1 MVSVSE
7 LDLVHRQCMSFREQL
22 QFNWQRVGFSTPISQ
37 INDGNLK
44 NWLNLLDRLPSIG
57 STTTELG
64 DLVRVSGPCLS
75 SEICDLISSAVDAL
89 IPWRKGPFSL
99 FDLEIDAEWRSDL
112 KWKRIVD
119 QIDLSSKR
127 VLDIGSGN
135 GYFGFRM
142 LEAGAETVT
151 GLDSSMLPV
160 MQAAL
165 INHFAKLPNVVLPVR
180 FGIDDWAL
188 KYDVAFSM
196 GVVYHQRDH
205 RAHISGLY
213 ESLHKGGLAVLET
226 MVADSPIYP
235 KDRYAGMRNVWC
247 IPSLESILDAMTAE
261 GFSGIRV
268 VDVTLT
274 TSSEQ
279 RTTQFMPFKSL
290 ANVLSPTDPKLTIE
304 GYPAPKRA
312 VILAEKQ

>member
-1 MVSVSE
+1 
-7 LDLVHRQCMSFREQL
+7 MSFREQL
-22 QFNWQRVGFSTPISQ
+22 QFNWQRVGFSTPITQ

-44 NWLNLLDRLPSIG
+44 NWLNVLDRLPCIG
-57 STTTELG
+57 STTTEL
-64 DLVRVSGPCLS
+64 DELVRVSVPRLS
-75 SEICDLISSAVDAL
+75 SKKCDLISSAVDAL

-99 FDLEIDAEWRSDL
+99 FGLEIDAEWRSDL

-119 QIDLSSKR
+119 KIDLSSKR

-165 INHFAKLPNVVLPVR
+165 INHFAKLPNIVLPVR
-180 FGIDDWAL
+180 FGVDDWAL

-196 GVVYHQRDH
+196 GVVYHQRNH
-205 RAHISGLY
+205 RAHIAGLY

-226 MVADSPIYP
+226 IVADSPIYP

-247 IPSLESILDAMTAE
+247 IPSLESISDAMTAE
-261 GFSGIRV
+261 GFSSVRV
-268 VDVTLT
+268 ADVTVT

-279 RTTQFMPFKSL
+279 RTTQFMPFRSL

-312 VILAEKQ
+312 VILAEKH

>member
-1 MVSVSE
+1 
-7 LDLVHRQCMSFREQL
+7 MSFREQL
-22 QFNWQRVGFSTPISQ
+22 QFNWQRVGFSKPISR

-44 NWLNLLDRLPSIG
+44 NWLNVLDLLPNIG
-57 STTTELG
+57 STTTDLD
-64 DLVRVSGPCLS
+64 DLVRVSVPRLS
-75 SEICDLISSAVDAL
+75 LKNCALISRAVDAL

-99 FDLEIDAEWRSDL
+99 LGLEIDAEWRSDL

-165 INHFAKLPNVVLPVR
+165 INHFAKLPNIVLPIR
-180 FGIDDWAL
+180 FGVDDWAL
-188 KYDVAFSM
+188 KYDVVFSM

-226 MVADSPIYP
+226 IVADSPIYP

-247 IPSLESILDAMTAE
+247 IPSLESISAALTAE
-261 GFSGIRV
+261 GFSSVRV
-268 VDVTLT
+268 VDVTVT

-279 RTTQFMPFKSL
+279 RTTQFMPLKSL
-290 ANVLSPTDPKLTIE
+290 ANVLSSTDPKLTIE
-304 GYPAPKRA
+304 GYPVPKRA
-312 VILAEKQ
+312 VILAEKH